1 MRHAVLITGAGSGIG
16 LATACDLAGLGYDV
30 FGTCLTEE
38 ELGQA
43 KAETDQGI
51 HWLLLDI
58 TNPDSIK
65 NAQETIAEKVAD
77 QGLYGLV
84 NNAGAD
90 IPGPLEFLPL
100 DAFRKQLELN
110 ITGHLAM
117 TQAFLP
123 LIRKARGRIVFTGSI
138 DGRAVTP
145 FQGAYGVS
153 KHGIEAMADILRM
166 ELSDWG
172 IWVSV
177 VQPGDIA
184 TPIWTKSLGLA
195 EQMLQQLPEKAHVL
209 YGPTMSAALS
219 TARKMSQRAAP
230 PQTVS
235 KAIIRALTASKPRA
249 RYMVGW
255 DARFRLALEIL
266 PARWLDRII
275 MGFIRKG

>member
-1 MRHAVLITGAGSGIG
+1 MRRAVLITGAGSGIG
-16 LATACDLAGLGYDV
+16 LATARDLADMGYKV
-30 FGTCLTEE
+30 FGTCLTDA
-38 ELGQA
+38 ELAQA
-43 KAETDQGI
+43 KAEEIPDI
-51 HWLLLDI
+51 HWLMMDI
-58 TNPDSIK
+58 SDPASIQ
-65 NAQETIAEKVAD
+65 NAFVAVSATISD
-77 QGLYGLV
+77 QGLDGLV
-84 NNAGAD
+84 NNAGVD

-100 DAFRKQLELN
+100 DAFRKQLEIN
-110 ITGHLAM
+110 VVGHLAV

-123 LIRKARGRIVFTGSI
+123 LIRRARGRIVFTGSI

-145 FQGAYGVS
+145 FQGAYGTS
-153 KHGIEAMADILRM
+153 KHGIEALADVLRM

-184 TPIWTKSLGLA
+184 TPIWRKSLDLA
-195 EQMLQQLPEKAHVL
+195 EQMRAQLPEQAHEF
-209 YGPTMSAALS
+209 YGPTMTAALS

-235 KAIIRALTASKPRA
+235 KAIVRALTASKPRA

-255 DARFRLALEIL
+255 DARLRLALEIL
-266 PARWLDRII
+266 PSRWLDRII